1 MRRRKTKRIDQKL
14 LQGYFAGSFT
24 GFLIAEEVK
33 ALVGTLRITVEE
45 LVAEL
50 LPRAASCAIA
60 PLSGYQI
67 GAICRGVS
75 GNLYFGANIEFV
87 GEPLHSTIHA
97 EQASI
102 ANAISK
108 GESGVKAITVTAPPC
123 GHCRQF
129 INELNTAK
137 DLKIYI
143 TGQEPTLFKDLL
155 PNDFGPADLSIK
167 GRLMDLQCHDL
178 KLENPSSDNTT
189 QKALEAASAS
199 YAPYS
204 NCYSGVALET
214 NSGEIFAGS
223 YAENAAFNP
232 SLLPLQAAIVN
243 MIMAGKSFSNISRA
257 VLVQSKEQKID
268 LAEITEKTLKSAS
281 NAPLTIEYV

>member
-1 MRRRKTKRIDQKL
+1 MRIKKTKKIDQKL
-14 LQGYFAGSFT
+14 LQGYFASSFQ

-33 ALVGTLRITVEE
+33 ALVGTLRISVEE
-45 LVAEL
+45 LVSEL

-60 PLSGYQI
+60 PLSSYQV

-75 GNLYFGANIEFV
+75 GNLYFGANIEFI
-87 GEPLHSTIHA
+87 GEPLHSTVHA

-108 GESGVKAITVTAPPC
+108 GENGIKAITVTAMPC

-129 INELNTAK
+129 INELNTARE
-137 DLKIYI
+137 LKIFVI
-143 TGQEPTLFKDLL
+143 GQEPILFSDLL
-155 PNDFGPADLSIK
+155 PDAFGPADLNIE
-167 GRLMDLQCHDL
+167 GRLMDPQTHDL
-178 KLENPSSDNTT
+178 RLENPSSDKVI
-189 QKALEAASAS
+189 QKALRAAAVS

-214 NSGEIFAGS
+214 NSGEIFTGS

-232 SLLPLQAAIVN
+232 SLLPLQAAMVN
-243 MIMAGKSFSNISRA
+243 MIMAGNSFNDISKA
-257 VLVQSKEQKID
+257 VLVQSKKQKID
-268 LAEITEKTLKSAS
+268 FAEITRRTLKSVS
-281 NAPLTIEYV
+281 NAQLAIEYT